1 MPIGETRLFRT
12 RVSPSW
18 KKRAL
23 GTAGGA
29 KEKNGASSSTPKIW
43 IAFTPIFPYF
53 CYSFP
58 KRIWCIDIMRAF
70 FQTRFVVDVWLLTA
84 SVGWCCRYF
93 SKSIQLISSSRTTSL
108 TTPTG
113 TYKLLFHPHTN
124 AEMREEA
131 NFYTIPLLQS
141 VHGNI
146 TVKYGYHVPLSP
158 CDLSPYCQWKERCT
172 WNGLGRH
179 WEVVWCDLLKNHANF
194 GLGEKLVNGYVWGV
208 NIPESIWRQK
218 SQFGM
223 WYIQIVLLQ
232 YNPMN
237 EKGGLENPW

>member
-1 MPIGETRLFRT
+1 
-12 RVSPSW
+12 
-18 KKRAL
+18 
-23 GTAGGA
+23 
-29 KEKNGASSSTPKIW
+29 
-43 IAFTPIFPYF
+43 
-53 CYSFP
+53 
-58 KRIWCIDIMRAF
+58 MRAF

-84 SVGWCCRYF
+84 SVGWCCRYC

-218 SQFGM
+218 SQFSM
-223 WYIQIVLLQ
+223 WSIQIVLLQ